1 MEILGGKCGR
11 KEEGRERKKNVKPR
25 RRTRS
30 TIVSSDLIARDP
42 RVSSRF
48 NFSEKKRI
56 HPVLSPRWPS
66 DYAIGREPR
75 LRREGRGA
83 GARSF
88 SDSIRDGD
96 PGSLTLLIGEPSPRL
111 VNRRALDRG
120 SNDVATAPSF
130 ANRHF
135 SFYASPREKEIDT
148 DAPPRSNRGDLSFRF
163 VLIAVSPISSR
174 HYFRNCRDE
183 EESRSRFRLP
193 RKVYN

>member
-1 MEILGGKCGR
+1 MEEKKKGEK
-11 KEEGRERKKNVKPR
+11 ERKMLNAKEDAVDDCIVGFN
-25 RRTRS
+25 RTRS
-30 TIVSSDLIARDP
+30 T
-42 RVSSRF
+42 RF
-48 NFSEKKRI
+48 FSFQFLGKKT
-56 HPVLSPRWPS
+56 HSPRS
-66 DYAIGREPR
+66 FAALAFGLCDRPR

-135 SFYASPREKEIDT
+135 SFYAPPREKEIDT